1 MGHVSLPLK
10 MKSLILCLLVVGA
23 TAAPSRKPL
32 LPRGLNKIV
41 GGTDAKPGEFPY
53 QISFQD
59 NSFFIPFHFCGGS
72 ILNENWAITAG
83 HCVAGENMNNP
94 QNLQISAGDHD
105 IDDLNE
111 GTEQLR
117 DVVKIIQHENY
128 NGYTISD
135 DIALLKLGL
144 PLDLNDRVAGVALPS
159 QGQATSGDCV
169 VTGWGA
175 LHESGGS
182 PSILQ
187 KVTVPTMSDDECR
200 DAYGADQVLDSNI
213 CCGVPEG
220 GKDSCQGDSGGPL
233 YCNGYQAGVVSW
245 GYGCARPKFP
255 GVYTEVA
262 HYVDWINNNAK

>member
-1 MGHVSLPLK
+1 MGLHISLPLK

-105 IDDLNE
+105 IDDLN
-111 GTEQLR
+111 
-117 DVVKIIQHENY
+117 
-128 NGYTISD
+128 
-135 DIALLKLGL
+135 
-144 PLDLNDRVAGVALPS
+144 DRVAGVALPS

-200 DAYGADQVLDSNI
+200 DAYGATQVLDSNI

-245 GYGCARPKFP
+245 GYGCARPGFP

-262 HYVDWINNNAK
+262 YYVDWINKNAK